1 MWPSLATVSFPLRC
15 ANPRGRSGRSRHP
28 RSRKYA
34 ALIGAASWSSKPF
47 TDEQC
52 SGLARQAGANPD
64 DIRLAFSGRK
74 SMKRRL
80 YRGADYRRA
89 QNIEELRETARRRT
103 PNFSFEYVEGGAE
116 DEVTLRRNRAVFE
129 EIAFLPRTLVDVAE
143 RRQDIALFGK
153 TSASPFL
160 IGPTGFNGLLTHR
173 GDVAL
178 ARAASKA
185 GIPFVLSNASTVA
198 LEEVAA
204 EAGGRVWMQLYLYR
218 TREYA
223 AQLVERVARAGL
235 EVLVVTTDS
244 AIFGNRE
251 WDKRNYRRP
260 LQLDLRNTIDVALHP
275 RWLFDVMVP
284 HGMPRFKNLGD
295 LLPPGEDSARGAAF
309 ALARELDPSLNWDDI
324 QWLRQQ
330 WSGKLIVKGIL
341 TVEDALLAAECGVDG
356 IVLINHGGRQ
366 LDGAISAMGAGAD
379 LEGPHA
385 GGLDP
390 LCAEGAGQPD
400 DAETGAEA
408 LLGMRPFGQDHVAQQ
423 KGRGADPA
431 GLGANTV
438 DRPVGV
444 APMRGRHVLGNGGV
458 LAVPADPAM
467 DGDALA
473 AQEDLDGSRRQTDLD
488 LLARVAVRGAVV
500 VAVDLDMVVE
510 PDPASP
516 PLGQHV
522 GLHRQRLQRW
532 PVELFEQLPAGDAQA
547 ADGTLLVETH
557 QQFADRGVELA
568 QAVEG
573 SMTQPAKQPALDDQP
588 GGPPLRFARRLGGAR
603 RQRGGVVGRPLLGVG
618 AVALGVEKAA
628 FDPRDLGVVGDEKR
642 GA

>member
-1 MWPSLATVSFPLRC
+1 
-15 ANPRGRSGRSRHP
+15 
-28 RSRKYA
+28 
-34 ALIGAASWSSKPF
+34 
-47 TDEQC
+47 
-52 SGLARQAGANPD
+52 
-64 DIRLAFSGRK
+64 
-74 SMKRRL
+74 MKRRL

-89 QNIEELRETARRRT
+89 QNIEELRGIARRRT

-218 TREYA
+218 TRKYA

-235 EVLVVTTDS
+235 EALVVTTDS

-295 LLPPGEDSARGAAF
+295 LLPPGQDSARGAAS

-356 IVLINHGGRQ
+356 IVLTNHGGRQ
-366 LDGAISAMGAGAD
+366 LDGAISAMEILPDVAATVGDRLTVLIDGGFRRGSDIVKARLLGAHAAMLGRATLYGLAAGGEAGAT
-379 LEGPHA
+379 HA
-385 GGLDP
+385 IEILKTEVDRVLG
-390 LCAEGAGQPD
+390 
-400 DAETGAEA
+400 
-408 LLGMRPFGQDHVAQQ
+408 LLGFSDI
-423 KGRGADPA
+423 
-431 GLGANTV
+431 NT
-438 DRPVGV
+438 
-444 APMRGRHVLGNGGV
+444 
-458 LAVPADPAM
+458 M
-467 DGDALA
+467 DSRCVQWPKRTMLLA
-473 AQEDLDGSRRQTDLD
+473 AKAQIQ
-488 LLARVAVRGAVV
+488 RVERATGVSG
-500 VAVDLDMVVE
+500 
-510 PDPASP
+510 
-516 PLGQHV
+516 
-522 GLHRQRLQRW
+522 
-532 PVELFEQLPAGDAQA
+532 
-547 ADGTLLVETH
+547 
-557 QQFADRGVELA
+557 FA
-568 QAVEG
+568 
-573 SMTQPAKQPALDDQP
+573 
-588 GGPPLRFARRLGGAR
+588 
-603 RQRGGVVGRPLLGVG
+603 
-618 AVALGVEKAA
+618 
-628 FDPRDLGVVGDEKR
+628 
-642 GA
+642 